1 MEKINEI
8 EGGSRVD
15 RPFIRS
21 TKELGN
27 QSEALAARY
36 LTERGYRLREKNYR
50 TRVGE
55 IDLICEQGD
64 RIVFVEVRSKRSL
77 TFGTGA
83 ESVIRVKQ
91 MKIRRVAEQYLLAR
105 GEMDRNIRFDVIEIH
120 YFMQEGASHHQ
131 IRHIEGAF

>member
-1 MEKINEI
+1 M
-8 EGGSRVD
+8 D
-15 RPFIRS
+15 RPFIPS
-21 TKELGN
+21 PKELGD
-27 QSEALAARY
+27 QSEALAALY
-36 LTERGYRLREKNYR
+36 LMERGYRLREKNYR
-50 TRVGE
+50 TRFGE
-55 IDLICEQGD
+55 IDLICEQGE

-120 YFMQEGASHHQ
+120 YFMQEGTSHHR